1 MESLDTNTT
10 FDSPLFHALARDAV
24 NRCDG
29 KVDFEAITAVI
40 MSCTAFEAFLN
51 ELAQFASTEDT
62 QHSDTMI
69 HELAVSQRI
78 AIECKAPTLDRY
90 DYAWEILHKTQ
101 IDKGSGCR
109 QKLTTLFALRNSL
122 VHAKAEETSIVIDPT
137 TQPPAGF
144 DETGWL
150 GQIREL
156 YDLPKYV
163 KALQS
168 DGHVNHE
175 PQDERWVTRICDKRV
190 AIWAFNLVA
199 EAAAELIQPS
209 TVDAVFYKRLMEQSL
224 AGYKSREFNHE

>member
-1 MESLDTNTT
+1 METIDTNTT

-24 NRCDG
+24 GRCDG
-29 KVDFEAITAVI
+29 KGDFEAITAVI

-51 ELAQFASTEDT
+51 ELAQFAITEDT
-62 QHSDTMI
+62 QHSDSMI

-90 DYAWEILHKTQ
+90 DYAWEIMHKTQ
-101 IDKGSGCR
+101 LDKGSGCR

-122 VHAKAEETSIVIDPT
+122 VHAKAEKTSIVIDLT
-137 TQPPAGF
+137 AQPPAGL
-144 DETGWL
+144 DEAGWL

-156 YDLPKYV
+156 YDLPKFV

-175 PQDERWVTRICDKRV
+175 PQDERWVTRICDRRV
-190 AIWAFNLVA
+190 AVWAFDLVA

-209 TVDAVFYKRLMEQSL
+209 KVDAAFYKRLIELSL
-224 AGYKSREFNHE
+224 AGYETRKSKHA